1 MDVPNMGGASEPR
14 LFDRLHEAIKVR
26 HYSVRT
32 ERAYRYWIKR
42 FIFFH
47 DKRHPSELG
56 GQEVNAF
63 LSWLATQRDVSAA
76 TQGLALN
83 AIVFLYRH
91 VLEQELSDIG
101 TFVRSKQPRRL
112 PVVFTHDEALRVLAQ
127 LRGREWLMANLLY
140 GSGLRL
146 LECARLRVKDIDF
159 HNRALLVRYGK
170 GGRDRVTVL
179 PDSAVQP
186 LREQIEYVRR
196 LHAYDRAE
204 GYGEAKLPYALAR
217 KYPNAGKELG
227 WQFVFPASKRSPD
240 LDSDKIRRHHIHSS
254 VLQKAVK
261 TAIRRAAIHKPASCH
276 TFRHSFATRLLQRG
290 ADIRTVQELLG
301 HSDVHTTEIYTHVLN
316 INKRGVRSPVDES

>member
-1 MDVPNMGGASEPR
+1 MDVPKDGTSREPR
-14 LFDRLHEAIKVR
+14 LRDKLREAIKVR

-32 ERAYRYWIKR
+32 ERAYWYWIRR
-42 FIFFH
+42 FILYH
-47 DKRHPSELG
+47 GKRHPSELC
-56 GQEVNAF
+56 GQDVNEF

-91 VLEQELSDIG
+91 VLEQEVSDIG
-101 TFVRSKQPRRL
+101 AFTRSKQHRRL
-112 PVVFTHDEALRVLAQ
+112 PVVFTHEEALRVLAQ
-127 LRGREWLMANLLY
+127 MRGREWLMATLLY

-159 HNRALLVRYGK
+159 ANRALLVRDGK

-179 PDSAVQP
+179 PDGAVQP
-186 LREQIEYVRR
+186 LRRQIEHVRR
-196 LHAYDRAE
+196 LHVYDLAE

-227 WQFVFPASKRSPD
+227 WQFVFPASKRSHDP
-240 LDSDKIRRHHIHSS
+240 DSDKIRRHHIHSS

-261 TAIRRAAIHKPASCH
+261 LAVRRAGIHKPASCH

-316 INKRGVRSPVDES
+316 INKRGVHSPVDEP

>member
-290 ADIRTVQELLG
+290 GIFAL
-301 HSDVHTTEIYTHVLN
+301 S
-316 INKRGVRSPVDES
+316 RSYWVTATCTRLRSIPTC

>member
-1 MDVPNMGGASEPR
+1 MGGASEPR

-240 LDSDKIRRHHIHSS
+240 PDSDKIRRHHIHSS